1 MERDFLIFVR
11 REILQVSF
19 IFLLSLFFGTHERF
33 HKTRDRMYERASISS
48 RQILRA
54 FFAALSL
61 SLSLSLDEAKD
72 DNQPNDKKEKHWRKQ
87 RQSCPSVKRR

>member
-19 IFLLSLFFGTHERF
+19 IFLLSLFFRTHERF
-33 HKTRDRMYERASISS
+33 HETRDRMYERASISS

-61 SLSLSLDEAKD
+61 YRWKHAHDEAKD
-72 DNQPNDKKEKHWRKQ
+72 DNQPNDKKEKH
-87 RQSCPSVKRR
+87 